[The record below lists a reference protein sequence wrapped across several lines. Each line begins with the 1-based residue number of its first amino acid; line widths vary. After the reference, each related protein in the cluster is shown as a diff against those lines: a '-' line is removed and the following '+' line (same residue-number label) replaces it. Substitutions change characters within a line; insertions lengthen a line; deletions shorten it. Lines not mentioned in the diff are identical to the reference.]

1 MPLSSSNL
9 KYFNRAQLEAMAI
22 RAKDVRIIGSRGV
35 GKSEGFDSVRLV
47 DNVFSMPRSVGAII
61 SPTYAKLLQNTLP
74 AVAAALERWGFKR
87 DVHYV
92 IGRKPPKSLKYKAP
106 LTDPFS
112 YDHVMA
118 WFNGSIIN
126 LLSFDRSMSANS
138 MSLDYVMGFEA
149 KYLDYQKIVNE
160 VYPANRGERVEFK
173 TCPLHHGTY
182 FSTDMPTSKLGMWI
196 LDDEKKMDVELLDTI
211 KSLYA
216 ELAYFKKSPISTYTE
231 RQIAFCRK
239 EINALRKKAFYFAE
253 YNVFDNIELV
263 GLDWINQQKRDLP
276 PLVFQTAILNK
287 RIFKKANGFY
297 SALDDKLHFYTAENS
312 SYFEKLDYDLQ
323 KAAKNSCLAD
333 TDIVKD
339 MPLCIA
345 FDYNAAIS
353 SMAIGQQVGKT
364 IATRKSMFVKTP
376 RKLPELVQDF
386 CDYYR
391 LLINRDI
398 IYYFDS
404 TAIHTS
410 AASSESYHN
419 IVVRILSA
427 NGFNVRDVYIGNP
440 MRHDEKH
447 TYIDLALKGDGRYL
461 FPTFNLYNN
470 EYLKLAM
477 EQAGVKV
484 GRNGFEKDKSMEKLE
499 DSPDFPDE
507 QKTHIT
513 DAWDTL
519 FIGCN
524 FYPVDMLDS
533 LPPTEWTK
541 R

>member
-1 MPLSSSNL
+1 
-9 KYFNRAQLEAMAI
+9 
-22 RAKDVRIIGSRGV
+22 
-35 GKSEGFDSVRLV
+35 
-47 DNVFSMPRSVGAII
+47 
-61 SPTYAKLLQNTLP
+61 
-74 AVAAALERWGFKR
+74 
-87 DVHYV
+87 
-92 IGRKPPKSLKYKAP
+92 
-106 LTDPFS
+106 
-112 YDHVMA
+112 
-118 WFNGSIIN
+118 
-126 LLSFDRSMSANS
+126 
-138 MSLDYVMGFEA
+138 
-149 KYLDYQKIVNE
+149 
-160 VYPANRGERVEFK
+160 
-173 TCPLHHGTY
+173 
-182 FSTDMPTSKLGMWI
+182 
-196 LDDEKKMDVELLDTI
+196 
-211 KSLYA
+211 
-216 ELAYFKKSPISTYTE
+216 
-231 RQIAFCRK
+231 
-239 EINALRKKAFYFAE
+239 
-253 YNVFDNIELV
+253 
-263 GLDWINQQKRDLP
+263 
-276 PLVFQTAILNK
+276 
-287 RIFKKANGFY
+287 
-297 SALDDKLHFYTAENS
+297 
-312 SYFEKLDYDLQ
+312 
-323 KAAKNSCLAD
+323 
-333 TDIVKD
+333 
-339 MPLCIA
+339 
-345 FDYNAAIS
+345 
-353 SMAIGQQVGKT
+353 MAIGQQVGKT